1 MCGIFAYA
9 GTENAVPFLI
19 DGLRSVEYRGYDS
32 AGIAVVNGEGQIQ
45 IARRGDHKASLE
57 NLAASV
63 GVPQA
68 PSGPPPHG
76 QPGEAGMT
84 GFVGIGHTR
93 WATHGGINQ
102 ENAHPH
108 ASSDGH
114 VAIAHNGIIENYLEL
129 KDELID
135 SGVEFRSETDSEVL
149 AHLVGRGVA
158 NGSDLRDSVVRAASR
173 IKGNTAVV
181 ALSALEPG
189 TIVGLRLGNAGG
201 IVVGQNT
208 NSGSKATVMASDTI
222 ALLPFTD
229 EVSYLEPGEVVEIE
243 QGSIQVFDLVG
254 TPIDRKTV
262 TVDRSFEASTKGN
275 HPHFMAKEI
284 AEQPD
289 AIQAA
294 LRGRADFAAGTLE
307 LPEITLTGDQI
318 NSIDRVVLTGMGTSL
333 HTAMFGASVIESLAR
348 IPSVAENSSELRYRN
363 PVLGPNTLVV
373 AVTQSGETADTLAAM
388 EYAHRAGSPQIVV
401 LELEGSQATRIA
413 DFTLPVRAGQ
423 EIGVASTKT
432 MIASMTTL
440 LELAVF
446 LARSRGALDSGQVRK
461 IVEMMAELP
470 SLVASVLDIDGRITT
485 LSERLSAFSDLLYL
499 GRGAQL
505 PIALE
510 GALKMK
516 ELAYIHAEGYAAG
529 EMKHGVNALLGSE
542 MATVVCAPNNRL
554 YEKMLSNISEVK
566 ARGSEVVAIATEGD
580 DTVGRLADHVIHVPE
595 CPGLLQPFLTV
606 VPLQMLAYRTAL
618 ALGHDPDRPR
628 NLAKT
633 VTVE

>member
-32 AGIAVVNGEGQIQ
+32 AGIAVIGGGGKIQ

-57 NLAASV
+57 NLAAAV
-63 GVPQA
+63 GK
-68 PSGPPPHG
+68 GHL
-76 QPGEAGMT
+76 PGEASGMA
-84 GFVGIGHTR
+84 GMVGIGHTR
-93 WATHGGINQ
+93 WATHGEVNQ
-102 ENAHPH
+102 KNAHPH
-108 ASSDGH
+108 SSSDGS
-114 VAIAHNGIIENYLEL
+114 VAIAHNGIIENFLEL

-135 SGVEFRSETDSEVL
+135 SGIEFKSDTDSEVF

-158 NGSDLRDSVVRAASR
+158 NGSSLRESLVGAARR
-173 IKGNTAVV
+173 IKGNAAVV
-181 ALSALEPG
+181 ALSALEPD
-189 TIVGLRLGNAGG
+189 TVVGLRVGNAGG
-201 IVVGQNT
+201 IVVGT
-208 NSGSKATVMASDTI
+208 SAKTDASVMASDTI
-222 ALLPFTD
+222 ALLPFTN
-229 EVSYLEPGEVVEIE
+229 EVIYLEPGEIVEIE
-243 QGSIQVFDLVG
+243 RGVIRLFDLEG
-254 TPIDRKTV
+254 TPIDREPVKV
-262 TVDRSFEASTKGN
+262 NQNFEAAKKGKY
-275 HPHFMAKEI
+275 PDFMSKEI

-289 AIQAA
+289 AIQGA
-294 LRGRADFAAGTLE
+294 LRGRADFAAGTLD
-307 LPEITLTGDQI
+307 LPEITLTRDQI
-318 NSIDRVVLTGMGTSL
+318 NAIDRVVLTGMGTSL
-333 HTAMFGASVIESLAR
+333 HAGMFGASVIESLTR
-348 IPSVAENSSELRYRN
+348 IPAVAENSSELRYRN

-388 EYAHRAGSPQIVV
+388 EQARQAGSPQVVV

-446 LARSRGALDSGQVRK
+446 LAQSRGAIDSEQVK
-461 IVEMMAELP
+461 NIVEMLAELP
-470 SLVASVLDIDGRITT
+470 SLVASVLDIDGKIT
-485 LSERLSAFSDLLYL
+485 LLAERLSGFSDLLYL

-529 EMKHGVNALLGSE
+529 EMKHGVNALLGPE
-542 MATVVCAPNNRL
+542 MATVVCAPKNDL

-566 ARGSEVVAIATEGD
+566 ARGGEVAAIATEGD
-580 DTVGRLADHVIHVPE
+580 DTVGRLADHVIHVPD

-606 VPLQMLAYRTAL
+606 VPLQILAYRTAL
-618 ALGHDPDRPR
+618 VLGRDPDKPR

>member
-32 AGIAVVNGEGQIQ
+32 AGIAVIGGGGKIQ

-57 NLAASV
+57 NLAAAV
-63 GVPQA
+63 GK
-68 PSGPPPHG
+68 GHL
-76 QPGEAGMT
+76 PGEASGMAGT
-84 GFVGIGHTR
+84 VGIGHTR
-93 WATHGGINQ
+93 WATHGEVNQ
-102 ENAHPH
+102 KNAHPH
-108 ASSDGH
+108 SSSDGS
-114 VAIAHNGIIENYLEL
+114 VAIAHNGIIENFLEL

-135 SGVEFRSETDSEVL
+135 SGIEFKSDTDSEVF

-158 NGSDLRDSVVRAASR
+158 NGSSLRESVVGAARR
-173 IKGNTAVV
+173 IKGNAAVV
-181 ALSALEPG
+181 ALSALEPD
-189 TIVGLRLGNAGG
+189 TVVGLRVGNAGG
-201 IVVGQNT
+201 IVVGT
-208 NSGSKATVMASDTI
+208 SAKTDASVMASDTI
-222 ALLPFTD
+222 ALLPFTN
-229 EVSYLEPGEVVEIE
+229 EVIYLEPGEIVEIE
-243 QGSIQVFDLVG
+243 RGVIRLFDLEG
-254 TPIDRKTV
+254 TPIDREPVKV
-262 TVDRSFEASTKGN
+262 NQNFEAAKKGKY
-275 HPHFMAKEI
+275 PDFMSKEI

-289 AIQAA
+289 AIQGA
-294 LRGRADFAAGTLE
+294 LRGRADFAAGTLD
-307 LPEITLTGDQI
+307 LPEITLTRDQI
-318 NSIDRVVLTGMGTSL
+318 NAIDRVVLTGMGTSL
-333 HTAMFGASVIESLAR
+333 HAGMFGASVIESLTR
-348 IPSVAENSSELRYRN
+348 IPAVAENSSELRYRN

-388 EYAHRAGSPQIVV
+388 EQARQAGSPQVVV

-446 LARSRGALDSGQVRK
+446 LAQSRGAIDSKQVK
-461 IVEMMAELP
+461 NIVGMLAELP
-470 SLVASVLDIDGRITT
+470 SLVASVLDIDGKITS
-485 LSERLSAFSDLLYL
+485 LAERLSGFSDLLYL

-529 EMKHGVNALLGSE
+529 EMKHGVNALLGPE
-542 MATVVCAPNNRL
+542 MATIVCAPKNDL

-566 ARGSEVVAIATEGD
+566 ARGGEVAAIATEGD
-580 DTVGRLADHVIHVPE
+580 DTVGRLADHVIHVPD

-618 ALGHDPDRPR
+618 VLGRDPDKPR

>member
-32 AGIAVVNGEGQIQ
+32 AGIAVIGGDGKIQ

-57 NLAASV
+57 NLAATV
-63 GVPQA
+63 GKDHLPGVA
-68 PSGPPPHG
+68 SGM
-76 QPGEAGMT
+76 AGL
-84 GFVGIGHTR
+84 VGIGHTR
-93 WATHGGINQ
+93 WATHGEVNQ
-102 ENAHPH
+102 KNAHPH
-108 ASSDGH
+108 SSSDGL
-114 VAIAHNGIIENYLEL
+114 VAIAHNGIIENFLEL
-129 KDELID
+129 KDELVD
-135 SGVEFRSETDSEVL
+135 SGIEFKSDTDSEVF

-158 NGSDLRDSVVRAASR
+158 NGSSLRESVVGAARR

-181 ALSALEPG
+181 ALSALEPD
-189 TIVGLRLGNAGG
+189 TVVGLRVGNAGG
-201 IVVGQNT
+201 IVIGT
-208 NSGSKATVMASDTI
+208 SAKTDASVMASDTI
-222 ALLPFTD
+222 ALLPFTN
-229 EVSYLEPGEVVEIE
+229 EVIYLEPGEIVEIE
-243 QGSIQVFDLVG
+243 RGVIRLFDLEG
-254 TPIDRKTV
+254 TPIDREPV
-262 TVDRSFEASTKGN
+262 RVNQNFEAAKKGKY
-275 HPHFMAKEI
+275 PDFMSKEI

-289 AIQAA
+289 AIQGA
-294 LRGRADFAAGTLE
+294 LRGRADFAAGTLD
-307 LPEITLTGDQI
+307 LPEITLTRDQI
-318 NSIDRVVLTGMGTSL
+318 NAIDRVVLTGMGTSL
-333 HTAMFGASVIESLAR
+333 HAGMFGASVIESLTR
-348 IPSVAENSSELRYRN
+348 IPAVAENSSELRYRN

-388 EYAHRAGSPQIVV
+388 EQARQAGSPQVVV
-401 LELEGSQATRIA
+401 LEMEGSQATRIA

-446 LARSRGALDSGQVRK
+446 LAQSRGAIDSEQVKK
-461 IVEMMAELP
+461 IVEMLAELP
-470 SLVASVLDIDGRITT
+470 SLVASVLDIDGKITS
-485 LSERLSAFSDLLYL
+485 LAERLSGFSDLLYL

-529 EMKHGVNALLGSE
+529 EMKHGVNALLGPE
-542 MATVVCAPNNRL
+542 MATVVCAPKNDL

-566 ARGSEVVAIATEGD
+566 ARGGEVAAIATEGD
-580 DTVGRLADHVIHVPE
+580 ETVGRLADHVIHVPD
-595 CPGLLQPFLTV
+595 CPVLLQPFLTV
-606 VPLQMLAYRTAL
+606 VPLQMLAYRTSL
-618 ALGHDPDRPR
+618 VLGHDPDKPR

>member
-32 AGIAVVNGEGQIQ
+32 AGIAVIGGDGKIQ

-57 NLAASV
+57 NLAATV
-63 GVPQA
+63 GKGHLPGVA
-68 PSGPPPHG
+68 SGM
-76 QPGEAGMT
+76 AGL
-84 GFVGIGHTR
+84 VGIGHTR
-93 WATHGGINQ
+93 WATHGEVNQ
-102 ENAHPH
+102 KNAHPH
-108 ASSDGH
+108 SSSDGL
-114 VAIAHNGIIENYLEL
+114 VAIAHNGIIENFLEL
-129 KDELID
+129 KDELVD
-135 SGVEFRSETDSEVL
+135 SGIEFKSDTDSEVF

-158 NGSDLRDSVVRAASR
+158 NGSSLRESVVGAARR
-173 IKGNTAVV
+173 IKGNAAVV
-181 ALSALEPG
+181 ALSALEPD
-189 TIVGLRLGNAGG
+189 TVVGLRVGNAGG
-201 IVVGQNT
+201 IVIGT
-208 NSGSKATVMASDTI
+208 SAKTDASVMASDTI
-222 ALLPFTD
+222 ALLPFTN
-229 EVSYLEPGEVVEIE
+229 EVIYLEPGEIVEIE
-243 QGSIQVFDLVG
+243 RGVIRLFDLEG
-254 TPIDRKTV
+254 TPIDREPV
-262 TVDRSFEASTKGN
+262 RVNQNFEAAKKGKY
-275 HPHFMAKEI
+275 PDFMSKEI

-289 AIQAA
+289 AIQGA
-294 LRGRADFAAGTLE
+294 LRGRADFAAGTLD
-307 LPEITLTGDQI
+307 LPEITLTRDQI
-318 NSIDRVVLTGMGTSL
+318 NAIDRVVLTGMGTSL
-333 HTAMFGASVIESLAR
+333 HAGMFGASVIESLTR
-348 IPSVAENSSELRYRN
+348 IPAVAENSSELRYRN

-388 EYAHRAGSPQIVV
+388 EQARQAGSPQVVV
-401 LELEGSQATRIA
+401 LEMEGSQATRIA

-446 LARSRGALDSGQVRK
+446 LAQSRGAIDSEQVKK
-461 IVEMMAELP
+461 IVEMLAELP
-470 SLVASVLDIDGRITT
+470 SLVASVLDIDGKITS
-485 LSERLSAFSDLLYL
+485 LAERLSGFSDLLYL

-529 EMKHGVNALLGSE
+529 EMKHGVNALLGPE
-542 MATVVCAPNNRL
+542 MATVVCAPKNDL

-566 ARGSEVVAIATEGD
+566 ARGSEVAAIATEGD
-580 DTVGRLADHVIHVPE
+580 NTVGRLADHVIHVPD

-618 ALGHDPDRPR
+618 VLGRDPDKPR

>member
-32 AGIAVVNGEGQIQ
+32 AGIAVIGGDGKIQ

-57 NLAASV
+57 NLAATV
-63 GVPQA
+63 GKDHLPGVA
-68 PSGPPPHG
+68 SGM
-76 QPGEAGMT
+76 AGL
-84 GFVGIGHTR
+84 VGIGHTR
-93 WATHGGINQ
+93 WATHGEVNQ
-102 ENAHPH
+102 KNAHPH
-108 ASSDGH
+108 SSSDGL
-114 VAIAHNGIIENYLEL
+114 VAIAHNGIIENFLEL
-129 KDELID
+129 KDELVD
-135 SGVEFRSETDSEVL
+135 SGIEFKSDTDSEVF

-158 NGSDLRDSVVRAASR
+158 NGSSLRESVVGAARR
-173 IKGNTAVV
+173 IKGNAAVV
-181 ALSALEPG
+181 ALSALEPD
-189 TIVGLRLGNAGG
+189 TVVGLRVGNAGG
-201 IVVGQNT
+201 IVIGT
-208 NSGSKATVMASDTI
+208 SAKTDASVMASDTI
-222 ALLPFTD
+222 ALLPFTN
-229 EVSYLEPGEVVEIE
+229 EVIYLEPGEIVEIE
-243 QGSIQVFDLVG
+243 RGVIRLFDLEG
-254 TPIDRKTV
+254 TPIDREPV
-262 TVDRSFEASTKGN
+262 RVNQNFEAAKKGKY
-275 HPHFMAKEI
+275 PDFMSKEI

-289 AIQAA
+289 AIQGA
-294 LRGRADFAAGTLE
+294 LRGRADFAAGTLD
-307 LPEITLTGDQI
+307 LPEITLTRDQI
-318 NSIDRVVLTGMGTSL
+318 NAIDRVVLTGMGTSL
-333 HTAMFGASVIESLAR
+333 HAGMFGASVIESLTR
-348 IPSVAENSSELRYRN
+348 IPAVAENSSELRYRN

-388 EYAHRAGSPQIVV
+388 EQARQAGSPQVVV
-401 LELEGSQATRIA
+401 LEMEGSQATRIA

-446 LARSRGALDSGQVRK
+446 LAQSRGAIDSEQVKK
-461 IVEMMAELP
+461 IVEMLAELP
-470 SLVASVLDIDGRITT
+470 SLVASVLDIDGKITS
-485 LSERLSAFSDLLYL
+485 LAERLSGFSDLLYL

-529 EMKHGVNALLGSE
+529 EMKHGVNALLGPE
-542 MATVVCAPNNRL
+542 MATVVCAPKNDL

-566 ARGSEVVAIATEGD
+566 ARGSEVAAIATEGD
-580 DTVGRLADHVIHVPE
+580 NTVGRLADHVIHVPD

-618 ALGHDPDRPR
+618 VLGRDPDKPR

>member
-32 AGIAVVNGEGQIQ
+32 AGIAVIGGDGKIQ

-57 NLAASV
+57 NLAAAV
-63 GVPQA
+63 GKGHLPGVA
-68 PSGPPPHG
+68 SGM
-76 QPGEAGMT
+76 AGL
-84 GFVGIGHTR
+84 VGIGHTR
-93 WATHGGINQ
+93 WATHGEVNQ
-102 ENAHPH
+102 KNAHPH
-108 ASSDGH
+108 SSSDGS
-114 VAIAHNGIIENYLEL
+114 VAIAHNGIIENFLEL
-129 KDELID
+129 KDELVD
-135 SGVEFRSETDSEVL
+135 SGIEFKSDTDSEVF

-158 NGSDLRDSVVRAASR
+158 NGSSLRESVVGAARR
-173 IKGNTAVV
+173 IKGNAAVV
-181 ALSALEPG
+181 ALSALEPD
-189 TIVGLRLGNAGG
+189 TVVGLRVGNAGG
-201 IVVGQNT
+201 IVIGT
-208 NSGSKATVMASDTI
+208 SAKTDASVMASDTI
-222 ALLPFTD
+222 ALLPFTN
-229 EVSYLEPGEVVEIE
+229 EVIYLEPGEIVEIE
-243 QGSIQVFDLVG
+243 RGVIRLFDLEG
-254 TPIDRKTV
+254 TPIDREPV
-262 TVDRSFEASTKGN
+262 RVNQNFEAAKKGKY
-275 HPHFMAKEI
+275 PDFMSKEI

-289 AIQAA
+289 AIQGA
-294 LRGRADFAAGTLE
+294 LRGRADFAAGTLD
-307 LPEITLTGDQI
+307 LPEITLTRDQI
-318 NSIDRVVLTGMGTSL
+318 NAIDRVVLTGMGTSL
-333 HTAMFGASVIESLAR
+333 HAGMFGASVIESLTR
-348 IPSVAENSSELRYRN
+348 IPAVAENSSELRYRN

-388 EYAHRAGSPQIVV
+388 EQARQAGSPQVVV
-401 LELEGSQATRIA
+401 LEMEGSQATRIA

-446 LARSRGALDSGQVRK
+446 LAQSRGAIDSEQVKK
-461 IVEMMAELP
+461 IVEMLAELP
-470 SLVASVLDIDGRITT
+470 SLVASVLDIDGKITS
-485 LSERLSAFSDLLYL
+485 LAERLSGFSDLLYL

-529 EMKHGVNALLGSE
+529 EMKHGVNALLGPE
-542 MATVVCAPNNRL
+542 MATVVCAPKNDL

-566 ARGSEVVAIATEGD
+566 ARGSEVAAIATEGD
-580 DTVGRLADHVIHVPE
+580 DTVGRLADHVIHVPD

-618 ALGHDPDRPR
+618 VLGRDPDKPR

>member
-9 GTENAVPFLI
+9 GTESVVPLLI

-32 AGIAVVNGEGQIQ
+32 AGIAVIDQTGSIQ

-57 NLAASV
+57 NLAGALEKSSFP
-63 GVPQA
+63 GV
-68 PSGPPPHG
+68 
-76 QPGEAGMT
+76 
-84 GFVGIGHTR
+84 VGIGHTR
-93 WATHGGINQ
+93 WATHGEVNQ
-102 ENAHPH
+102 KNSHPH
-108 ASSDGH
+108 ASENSS
-114 VAIAHNGIIENYLEL
+114 VAIAHNGIIENFLEL

-135 SGVEFRSETDSEVL
+135 SGVEFSSDTDSEII
-149 AHLVGRGVA
+149 AHLVGRSVTAG
-158 NGSDLRDSVVRAASR
+158 NTLRESVVAAARR

-181 ALSALEPG
+181 AISSSEPE
-189 TIVGLRLGNAGG
+189 IVVGLRIGNAGG
-201 IVVGQNT
+201 IVVGMNDQA
-208 NSGSKATVMASDTI
+208 SVMASDTI
-222 ALLPFTD
+222 ALLPHTT
-229 EVSYLEPGEVVEIE
+229 EVIYLEPNEIVEIE
-243 QGSIQVFDLVG
+243 LGSVRLFDLEGVL
-254 TPIDRKTV
+254 IDRQPVKTNQN
-262 TVDRSFEASTKGN
+262 FEAAKKGK
-275 HPHFMAKEI
+275 HAHFMSKEI

-289 AIQAA
+289 AIQGA
-294 LRGRADFAAGTLE
+294 LRGRANFASGTLD
-307 LPEITLTGDQI
+307 LPEITLTHDQI

-333 HTAMFGASVIESLAR
+333 HAGMFGASVIESLAR
-348 IPSVAENSSELRYRN
+348 IPATAENSSELRYRN

-388 EYAHRAGSPQIVV
+388 EHAKRAGSPQAVV

-413 DFTLPVRAGQ
+413 DFTLPIRAGQ

-446 LARSRGALDSGQVRK
+446 LAQAREAIDSSQVK
-461 IVEMMAELP
+461 SIVEMLAELP
-470 SLVASVLDIDGRITT
+470 SSIASLLDIDGEMTA
-485 LSERLSAFSDLLYL
+485 LANNLAGFSDLLYL

-505 PIALE
+505 PVALE

-542 MATVVCAPNNRL
+542 MATVVCAPKNAL
-554 YEKMLSNISEVK
+554 YGKMLSNISEVK
-566 ARGSEVVAIATEGD
+566 ARGGRVAAIATEGD
-580 DTVGRLADHVIHVPE
+580 EMIGRLADDVIMVPD
-595 CPGLLQPFLTV
+595 CPELLQPFITV
-606 VPLQMLAYRTAL
+606 VPLQILAYRTAL
-618 ALGHDPDRPR
+618 ELGRDPDKPR

>member
-32 AGIAVVNGEGQIQ
+32 AGIAVIGGDGKIQ

-57 NLAASV
+57 NLAATV
-63 GVPQA
+63 GKGHLPGVA
-68 PSGPPPHG
+68 SGM
-76 QPGEAGMT
+76 AGL
-84 GFVGIGHTR
+84 VGIGHTR
-93 WATHGGINQ
+93 WATHGEVNQ
-102 ENAHPH
+102 KNAHPH
-108 ASSDGH
+108 SSSDGS
-114 VAIAHNGIIENYLEL
+114 VAIAHNGIIENFLEL
-129 KDELID
+129 KDELVD
-135 SGVEFRSETDSEVL
+135 SGIEFKSDTDSEVF

-158 NGSDLRDSVVRAASR
+158 NGSSLRESVVGAARR
-173 IKGNTAVV
+173 IKGNAAVV
-181 ALSALEPG
+181 ALSALEPD
-189 TIVGLRLGNAGG
+189 TVVGLRVGNAGG
-201 IVVGQNT
+201 IVIGT
-208 NSGSKATVMASDTI
+208 SAKTDASVMASDTI
-222 ALLPFTD
+222 ALLPFTN
-229 EVSYLEPGEVVEIE
+229 EVIYLEPGEIVEIE
-243 QGSIQVFDLVG
+243 RGVIRLFDLEG
-254 TPIDRKTV
+254 TPIDREPV
-262 TVDRSFEASTKGN
+262 RVNQNFEAAKKGKY
-275 HPHFMAKEI
+275 PDFMSKEI

-289 AIQAA
+289 AIQGA
-294 LRGRADFAAGTLE
+294 LRGRADFAAGTLD
-307 LPEITLTGDQI
+307 LPEITLTRDQI
-318 NSIDRVVLTGMGTSL
+318 NAIDRVVLTGMGTSL
-333 HTAMFGASVIESLAR
+333 HAGMFGASVIESLTR
-348 IPSVAENSSELRYRN
+348 IPAVAENSSELRYRN

-388 EYAHRAGSPQIVV
+388 EQARQAGSPQVVV
-401 LELEGSQATRIA
+401 LEMEGSQATRIA

-446 LARSRGALDSGQVRK
+446 LAQSRGAIDSEQVKK
-461 IVEMMAELP
+461 IVEMLAELP
-470 SLVASVLDIDGRITT
+470 SLVASVLDIDGKITS
-485 LSERLSAFSDLLYL
+485 LAERLSGFSDLLYL

-529 EMKHGVNALLGSE
+529 EMKHGVNALLGPE
-542 MATVVCAPNNRL
+542 MATVVCAPKNDL

-566 ARGSEVVAIATEGD
+566 ARGSEVAAIATEGD
-580 DTVGRLADHVIHVPE
+580 NTVGRLADHVIHVPD

-618 ALGHDPDRPR
+618 VLGRDPDKPR